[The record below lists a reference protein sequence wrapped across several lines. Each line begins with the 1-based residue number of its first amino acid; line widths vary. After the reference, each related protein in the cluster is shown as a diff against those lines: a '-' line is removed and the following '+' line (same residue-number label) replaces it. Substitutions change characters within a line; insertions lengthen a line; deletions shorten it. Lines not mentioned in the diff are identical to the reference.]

1 MKFAVVMTLLL
12 VAFSAV
18 ALAEKSVEKAALD
31 LIIARDDDC
40 GWIFD
45 SCEKHSDCCES
56 FQLGLQQ
63 GALQKRSSGEKAS
76 VETKKDENARLLD
89 AMILSSICKTNL

>member
-1 MKFAVVMTLLL
+1 MKFAIVMTLLL

-45 SCEKHSDCCES
+45 SCENIQIAANPVGS
-56 FQLGLQQ
+56 FT
-63 GALQKRSSGEKAS
+63 A
-76 VETKKDENARLLD
+76 
-89 AMILSSICKTNL
+89 I

>member
-12 VAFSAV
+12 VAFSAF

-45 SCEKHSDCCES
+45 SCRKT
-56 FQLGLQQ
+56 F
-63 GALQKRSSGEKAS
+63 
-76 VETKKDENARLLD
+76 RLL
-89 AMILSSICKTNL
+89 

>member
-12 VAFSAV
+12 VAFSAF

-40 GWIFD
+40 GVEYLY
-45 SCEKHSDCCES
+45 SCENNSAAIIISCYY
-56 FQLGLQQ
+56 
-63 GALQKRSSGEKAS
+63 
-76 VETKKDENARLLD
+76 
-89 AMILSSICKTNL
+89 

>member
-12 VAFSAV
+12 VAFRSLS
-18 ALAEKSVEKAALD
+18 LAESTVERTALD

-45 SCEKHSDCCES
+45 SCENIQIAVKLPTGFAARGFAKE
-56 FQLGLQQ
+56 
-63 GALQKRSSGEKAS
+63 ALVKGF
-76 VETKKDENARLLD
+76 
-89 AMILSSICKTNL
+89 C

>member
-45 SCEKHSDCCES
+45 SCENIQIAVKLPTGFAARGFAKE
-56 FQLGLQQ
+56 
-63 GALQKRSSGEKAS
+63 ALVKGF
-76 VETKKDENARLLD
+76 
-89 AMILSSICKTNL
+89 C

>member
-18 ALAEKSVEKAALD
+18 ALAEKSVERAALD
-31 LIIARDDDC
+31 LVIARGDC

-45 SCEKHSDCCES
+45 SCEKHSDCCQADE
-56 FQLGLQQ
+56 LGLQQ
-63 GALQKRSSGEKAS
+63 RALQKEALVNSSCLD
-76 VETKKDENARLLD
+76 KKR
-89 AMILSSICKTNL
+89 